1 MLDKLVESSL
11 RYKFLVLI
19 IFGVVAA
26 LGWRAVVTV
35 PIDAFPDVTPA
46 QVNIYTESPGLAAED
61 VEQLLTFPV
70 ESSLAGLPKVQEI
83 RSVSLFGLS
92 YVAVYFEDDMD
103 IYFARRLVAERLQ
116 EVGGRIPEGYGTPE
130 MGPNTSGLGQV
141 FWYTLERTDEVLNA
155 AITDM
160 DLRTLHDWN
169 VRLVLRT
176 APGVDDVMSWGG
188 QERQYQVVIDPLSL
202 IEYDLTF
209 TDVMQV
215 IEANNRQVG
224 GQYVNLGAEQYLVR
238 GLGLVETEDDIGA
251 MVIKVED
258 GTPVYL
264 RNIAKV
270 EQAGALRFGA
280 VTRDGKEVVLGMA
293 LSRLGENAAAVV
305 DAVKEKVAILDQSL
319 PDGVT
324 LRPVYDRTDLVDKAV
339 GTAVSALLEG
349 SILVA
354 IVLFLFLGEIR
365 SAIVVITALPLAM
378 LIAFIFMNEAGLS
391 ANLMS
396 LAGLAVGIGMMVDGA
411 VVMVE
416 NAFRIMAERLETG
429 EPVDRT
435 SAVLAAARE
444 VANPIAFAIMIIIVV
459 FLPLFALE
467 GLEGK
472 LFKPMAFNISFAMA
486 GSLVLTLT
494 LIPVL
499 AALIL
504 KPKPERDTWLVRV
517 IKARYL
523 PMLYWSLDHKKAVV
537 VSAVIMLAGS
547 LALFPFLGK
556 EFMPQLQEGSI
567 MWRVTSIPS
576 ASLEQSIEISK
587 DIENALT
594 KYPEVI
600 TTVAMIGRAEKG
612 ETADVN
618 YMEVYTELKPEDEWT
633 SDRNITELAEAMRE
647 ELEVVVPTAV
657 VAFTQP
663 IQMRVEELISGVRA
677 TLAAKIYGE
686 DLAELDRLSEQVK
699 DIIAG
704 VPGVADLSLEANIGK
719 PQIRIAVKRDQLARF
734 GLNADD
740 VLSVVRTG
748 IGNEP
753 VSTLIDGVRRFDIT
767 ARLNDASKASVQSIE
782 RIPLKTSGGAIV
794 PLSAVADVTVAEGY
808 SFIRREQLQRYAV
821 IQMDVRGRDVDS
833 FVQEANAALE
843 QQLVLPAGYW
853 IEWGGAFE
861 NQQRALARLSVIVP
875 LTIFF
880 IFVLLYT
887 AFNSVKFATLI
898 IANVPFAT
906 IGGLVALFIS
916 GQYVSVPSAIGFI
929 AVFGVAM
936 LNGIV
941 LVSFINELREKG
953 RSVAAAVREGAELR
967 LRPVLMTASVA
978 ILGLMPMLLSSGV
991 GAETQRPLASVVVG
1005 GLITSTLLTLVL
1017 LPVIY
1022 EWMETRGQ
1030 KESVSSDGAVDGAAA
1045 SQQPG

>member
-1 MLDKLVESSL
+1 MLNSLVEASL

-19 IFGVVAA
+19 VFGVVAF

-35 PIDAFPDVTPA
+35 PIDAFPDVTPV

-70 ESSLAGLPKVQEI
+70 ESGMAGLPKVQEI

-103 IYFARRLVAERLQ
+103 IYFARRLVMERLQ
-116 EVGGRIPEGYGTPE
+116 EVGDRIPEGYGTPE

-141 FWYTLERTDEVLNA
+141 FWYTIERADEQLNA
-155 AITDM
+155 AISDM
-160 DLRTLHDWN
+160 DLRTLHDWT
-169 VRLVLRT
+169 VRLILRT

-188 QERQYQVVIDPLSL
+188 KERQFQVVIDPLSL
-202 IEYDLTF
+202 IKFDLTF
-209 TDVMQV
+209 KNVMEI

-224 GQYVNLGAEQYLVR
+224 GQYIDVGAEQYLVR
-238 GLGLVETEDDIGA
+238 GLGLVENERDIGM
-251 MVIKVED
+251 MVVKVED
-258 GTPVYL
+258 GVPVYL
-264 RNIAKV
+264 RDIATI
-270 EQAGALRFGA
+270 QQGPALRFGA

-293 LSRLGENAAAVV
+293 LSRIGENAARVV
-305 DAVKEKVAILDQSL
+305 ESVKEKVAIVNDAM
-319 PDGVT
+319 PEGVV

-339 GTAVSALLEG
+339 STAVRALVEG

-354 IVLFLFLGEIR
+354 IVLFLFLGELR
-365 SAIVVITALPLAM
+365 SALVVITALPLAM
-378 LIAFIFMNEAGLS
+378 LIAFIFMGEAGLS

-416 NAFRIMAERLETG
+416 NAFRIMAERKASG
-429 EPVDRT
+429 APVDRS

-472 LFKPMAFNISFAMA
+472 LFKPMAFTISFAMA

-494 LIPVL
+494 IIPVF

-504 KPKPERDTWLVRV
+504 VPKEERDTMLVRV
-517 IKARYL
+517 IKKRYL
-523 PMLYWSLDHKKAVV
+523 PFLDWSLANKKKVV
-537 VSAVIMLAGS
+537 ASAVGLLVMS

-576 ASLEQSIEISK
+576 ASLDQSIKISI

-594 KYPEVI
+594 KFPEVK

-618 YMEVYTELKPEDEWT
+618 YMEIYTELNPEDDWPEKR
-633 SDRNITELAEAMRE
+633 SVPELADEMRE
-647 ELEVVVPTAV
+647 VLEQVVPTAV
-657 VAFTQP
+657 IAFTQP

-686 DLAELDRLSEQVK
+686 QLDELDRLSEEIKNAVAEVQ
-699 DIIAG
+699 
-704 VPGVADLSLEANIGK
+704 GVADLSLEANIGK
-719 PQIRIAVKRDQLARF
+719 PQIRIQVNREQLARY
-734 GLNADD
+734 GMNADD

-767 ARLNDASKASVQSIE
+767 ARIDDASKESVQSIQ
-782 RIPLKTSGGAIV
+782 RIPIRTATGAIV
-794 PLSAVADVTVAEGY
+794 PLSAVADVTLAEGY
-808 SFIRREQLQRYAV
+808 SFVRREQLQRYAV
-821 IQMDVRGRDVDS
+821 IQMDVRGRDIDGFVKDAKAAIAANVDM
-833 FVQEANAALE
+833 
-843 QQLVLPAGYW
+843 PPGYW

-887 AFNSVKFATLI
+887 AFNSTKYATMI

-906 IGGLVALFIS
+906 IGGIFALFVS
-916 GQYVSVPSAIGFI
+916 GQYISVPSAIGFI

-941 LVSFINELREKG
+941 MLSFINELRDKG
-953 RSVAAAVREGAELR
+953 MSVAEAVRKGAEMR

-978 ILGLMPMLLSSGV
+978 ILGLIPMLLSSGV

-1005 GLITSTLLTLVL
+1005 GLITSTLLTLIL

-1022 EWMETRGQ
+1022 EWSETR
-1030 KESVSSDGAVDGAAA
+1030 KENKS
-1045 SQQPG
+1045 

>member
-1 MLDKLVESSL
+1 
-11 RYKFLVLI
+11 
-19 IFGVVAA
+19 
-26 LGWRAVVTV
+26 
-35 PIDAFPDVTPA
+35 
-46 QVNIYTESPGLAAED
+46 
-61 VEQLLTFPV
+61 VEQLLTFPI
-70 ESSLAGLPKVQEI
+70 ESGMAGLPKVQEI

-103 IYFARRLVAERLQ
+103 IYFARRLVMERLQ
-116 EVGGRIPEGYGTPE
+116 EVGNRIPQGYGTPV

-141 FWYTLERTDEVLNA
+141 FWYTLERADEKLNA

-160 DLRTLHDWN
+160 DLRTMQDWT
-169 VRLVLRT
+169 VRLILRT

-188 QERQYQVVIDPLSL
+188 HERQFQVIIDPFNL
-202 IEYDLTF
+202 IKFGLTF

-224 GQYVNLGAEQYLVR
+224 GQYINLGAEQYLVR
-238 GLGLVETEDDIGA
+238 GLGLVENEQDIGA
-251 MVIKVED
+251 MVIKVNE
-258 GTPVYL
+258 GVPVYL
-264 RNIAKV
+264 RDIATI
-270 EQAGALRFGA
+270 EQGAALRFGA
-280 VTRDGKEVVLGMA
+280 VTRDGREVVLGMA
-293 LSRLGENAAAVV
+293 LSRIGENAANVV
-305 DAVKEKVAILDQSL
+305 NAVKEKVEIVNDAL
-319 PDGVT
+319 PDGVV
-324 LRPVYDRTDLVDKAV
+324 LRPVYERTDLVDKAIH
-339 GTAVSALLEG
+339 TAVKALIEG

-354 IVLFLFLGEIR
+354 IVLFLFLGELR
-365 SAIVVITALPLAM
+365 SALVVITALPLAM
-378 LIAFIFMNEAGLS
+378 LIAFIFMAEAGLS

-416 NAFRIMAERLETG
+416 NAFRIMAERRETG
-429 EPVDRT
+429 EPVDRS
-435 SAVLAAARE
+435 SAVLVAARE

-459 FLPLFALE
+459 FVPLFALE

-472 LFKPMAFNISFAMA
+472 LFKPMAFAISFAMA
-486 GSLVLTLT
+486 GSLALTLT
-494 LIPVL
+494 VIPVF
-499 AALIL
+499 AAIIL
-504 KPKPERDTWLVRV
+504 KPKEERDTMLVRV
-517 IKARYL
+517 IKNRYL
-523 PMLYWSLDHKKAVV
+523 PFLEWSLANKKKVVQSAVV
-537 VSAVIMLAGS
+537 LLVAS

-576 ASLEQSIEISK
+576 TSLDQSIKISK

-594 KYPEVI
+594 KFPEVK

-618 YMEVYTELKPEDEWT
+618 YMEIYTELSPESEWPGDI
-633 SDRNITELAEAMRE
+633 SMQELADAMRE
-647 ELEVVVPTAV
+647 ELEEVVPTAV
-657 VAFTQP
+657 IAFTQP

-677 TLAAKIYGE
+677 TLAAKIYGQ
-686 DLAELDRLSEQVK
+686 DLRQLDRLSEEIK
-699 DIIAG
+699 NAIAG
-704 VPGVADLSLEANIGK
+704 VDGVADLSLEANVGK
-719 PQIRIAVKRDQLARF
+719 PQVRIQVNRSQLARY
-734 GLNADD
+734 GMNADD

-753 VSTLIDGVRRFDIT
+753 VSTLIDGVMRFDIT
-767 ARLNDASKASVQSIE
+767 ARIADASKVSVQAIKN
-782 RIPLKTSGGAIV
+782 IPIRTGSGAVV
-794 PLSAVADVTVAEGY
+794 PLSTVADVTVAEGY
-808 SFIRREQLQRYAV
+808 SFVRREQLQRYAV
-821 IQMDVRGRDVDS
+821 IQMDVRGRDIDG
-833 FVQEANAALE
+833 FVQDANAAIAAQVE
-843 QQLVLPAGYW
+843 LPPGYW

-861 NQQRALARLSVIVP
+861 NQQRALKRLSIIVP

-887 AFNSVKFATLI
+887 AFNSTKFATMI

-906 IGGLVALFIS
+906 IGGIFALFVS

-941 LVSFINELREKG
+941 LVSFINELRDKG
-953 RSVAAAVREGAELR
+953 MSVAEAVRKGAEMR

-978 ILGLMPMLLSSGV
+978 ILGLIPMLLSTGV

-1022 EWMETRGQ
+1022 EWSETK
-1030 KESVSSDGAVDGAAA
+1030 KESET
-1045 SQQPG
+1045 

>member
-1 MLDKLVESSL
+1 MLNRLVEASL

-19 IFGVVAA
+19 AFGVVAF
-26 LGWRAVVTV
+26 LGWRAIYTV

-61 VEQLLTFPV
+61 VEQLLTFPI
-70 ESSLAGLPKVQEI
+70 ESGMAGLPNVQEI

-92 YVAVYFEDDMD
+92 YVAVYFDDDMD
-103 IYFARRLVAERLQ
+103 IYFARRLVMERLQ
-116 EVGGRIPEGYGTPE
+116 EVGDRIPEGYGTPE

-141 FWYTLERTDEVLNA
+141 FWYTLERADEKLNA

-160 DLRTLHDWN
+160 DLRTLHDWT
-169 VRLVLRT
+169 VRLMLRT
-176 APGVDDVMSWGG
+176 ASGVDDVMSWGG
-188 QERQYQVVIDPLSL
+188 QERQFQVIIDPLSL
-202 IEYDLTF
+202 IKFELSF
-209 TDVMQV
+209 KDVMEV

-224 GQYVNLGAEQYLVR
+224 GQYINQGAEQYLVR
-238 GLGLVETEDDIGA
+238 GLGLVENEADIGT
-251 MVIKVED
+251 MVVKVED
-258 GTPVYL
+258 GVPVYL
-264 RNIAKV
+264 RDVAKI
-270 EQAGALRFGA
+270 EQGPALRFGA

-293 LSRLGENAAAVV
+293 LSRIGENAANVV
-305 DAVKEKVAILDQSL
+305 SAVKDKVEIVNDAL
-319 PDGVT
+319 PDGVV
-324 LRPVYDRTDLVDKAV
+324 LRPVYERTDLVDKAV
-339 GTAVSALLEG
+339 STAVTALVEG

-354 IVLFLFLGEIR
+354 IVLFLFLGEFR
-365 SAIVVITALPLAM
+365 SALVVITALPLAM
-378 LIAFIFMNEAGLS
+378 LIAFIFMEQAGLS

-416 NAFRIMAERLETG
+416 NAFRIMAERRETG
-429 EPVDRT
+429 EPVDRS

-444 VANPIAFAIMIIIVV
+444 VANPIAFAIMIIVVV

-472 LFKPMAFNISFAMA
+472 LFKPMAFTISYAMA

-494 LIPVL
+494 VIPVF

-504 KPKPERDTWLVRV
+504 KPKEERDTLLVRV
-517 IKARYL
+517 IKSRYL
-523 PMLYWSLDHKKAVV
+523 PLLDWSLANKKKVVMAAVGLL
-537 VSAVIMLAGS
+537 VSS
-547 LALFPFLGK
+547 LLIFPFLGK
-556 EFMPQLQEGSI
+556 EFMPTLQEGSI

-576 ASLEQSIEISK
+576 ASLEQSIKISK
-587 DIENALT
+587 DIENALSQ
-594 KYPEVI
+594 YPEVK

-618 YMEVYTELKPEDEWT
+618 YMEIYTELNPENEWPEKRT
-633 SDRNITELAEAMRE
+633 VPEIADQMRE
-647 ELEVVVPTAV
+647 ELERVVPTAV

-677 TLAAKIYGE
+677 TLAIKIYGE
-686 DLAELDRLSEQVK
+686 DLEELDRLSEEIK
-699 DIIAG
+699 DTISG
-704 VPGVADLSLEANIGK
+704 VEGVADLSLEANVGK
-719 PQIRIAVKRDQLARF
+719 PQIRIQVDRNQLARY
-734 GLNADD
+734 GLNADN

-767 ARLNDASKASVQSIE
+767 ARIADASKESVQAIS
-782 RIPLKTSGGAIV
+782 RIPIRTGSGAIV
-794 PLSAVADVTVAEGY
+794 PLSTVADVTVAEGY
-808 SFIRREQLQRYAV
+808 SFVRREQLQRYAV
-821 IQMDVRGRDVDS
+821 IQMDVRGRDIDG
-833 FVQEANAALE
+833 FVNDANAVIEAELE
-843 QQLVLPAGYW
+843 LPPGYW

-861 NQQRALARLSVIVP
+861 NQQRALKRLSVIVP

-887 AFNSVKFATLI
+887 AFNSMKYATMI

-906 IGGLVALFIS
+906 IGGIFALFVS
-916 GQYVSVPSAIGFI
+916 SQYVSVPSAIGFI

-941 LVSFINELREKG
+941 LLSFINELREKG
-953 RSVAAAVREGAELR
+953 MSVAEAVRKGAELR

-978 ILGLMPMLLSSGV
+978 ILGLVPMLLSSGV

-1005 GLITSTLLTLVL
+1005 GLITSTFLTLIL

-1022 EWMETRGQ
+1022 EWVEARAEQ
-1030 KESVSSDGAVDGAAA
+1030 RNS
-1045 SQQPG
+1045 

>member
-1 MLDKLVESSL
+1 MLEKLVESSL

-19 IFGVVAA
+19 IFGVVTF

-35 PIDAFPDVTPA
+35 PIDAFPDVTPT

-61 VEQLLTFPV
+61 VEQLLTFPI
-70 ESSLAGLPKVQEI
+70 ESGMAGLPKVQQI

-92 YVAVYFEDDMD
+92 YVAVYFDDDMD
-103 IYFARRLVAERLQ
+103 IYFARRLVMERLQ
-116 EVGGRIPEGYGTPE
+116 EVGDRIPEGYGTPE

-141 FWYTLERTDEVLNA
+141 FWYTLERADEELNRD
-155 AITDM
+155 ITDM
-160 DLRTLHDWN
+160 DLRTLQDWS
-169 VRLVLRT
+169 VRLILRT
-176 APGVDDVMSWGG
+176 APGVDDVTSWGG
-188 QERQYQVVIDPLSL
+188 QERQFQVVMDPLSL
-202 IEYDLTF
+202 IKYDLTF
-209 TDVMQV
+209 TEVMEV

-238 GLGLVETEDDIGA
+238 GLGLVENEHDIGD

-264 RNIAKV
+264 RDIARIV
-270 EQAGALRFGA
+270 QDGALRFGA

-293 LSRLGENAAAVV
+293 LSRIGENAADVV
-305 DAVKEKVAILDQSL
+305 DAVKAKVDIVDQSL
-319 PDGVT
+319 PEGVA
-324 LRPVYDRTDLVDKAV
+324 LRPVYERTDLVEKAV
-339 GTAVSALLEG
+339 STAVKALVEG

-354 IVLFLFLGEIR
+354 IVLFLFLGELR
-365 SAIVVITALPLAM
+365 SAVVVIAALPLAM
-378 LIAFIFMNEAGLS
+378 LIAFIFMGEAGLS

-416 NAFRIMAERLETG
+416 NAFRIMAERKEAGET
-429 EPVDRT
+429 VDR
-435 SAVLAAARE
+435 SAAVLAAARE

-459 FLPLFALE
+459 FLPLFALQ

-499 AALIL
+499 AAMIL
-504 KPKPERDTWLVRV
+504 KPKEERDTWLVRV
-517 IKARYL
+517 IKQRYL
-523 PMLYWSLDHKKAVV
+523 PLLSWSLANKKIVV
-537 VSAVIMLAGS
+537 GSAVGLLVGS

-576 ASLEQSIEISK
+576 ASLDQSIKISI
-587 DIENALT
+587 DIENALSEF
-594 KYPEVI
+594 PEVK

-612 ETADVN
+612 ESADVN
-618 YMEVYTELKPEDEWT
+618 YMEIYTELKPHDEWPG
-633 SDRNITELAEAMRE
+633 DRDIEELAEAMRE

-686 DLAELDRLSEQVK
+686 ELTELDRLSEEVK
-699 DIIAG
+699 NVIAG
-704 VPGVADLSLEANIGK
+704 VEGVADLSLEANVGK
-719 PQIRIAVKRDQLARF
+719 PQIRIQVKRDQLARF

-767 ARLNDASKASVQSIE
+767 ARLNDASKSSVQSIQ

-808 SFIRREQLQRYAV
+808 SFVRREQLQRYAV
-821 IQMDVRGRDVDS
+821 IQMDVRGRDVDG
-833 FVQEANAALE
+833 FVQDANAAIASQVE
-843 QQLVLPAGYW
+843 LPPGYW

-861 NQQRALARLSVIVP
+861 NQQRALARLSIIVP

-887 AFNSVKFATLI
+887 AFNSVKYATLI

-906 IGGLVALFIS
+906 IGGVLALFVT

-953 RSVAAAVREGAELR
+953 LSIEEAVRHGAELR

-978 ILGLMPMLLSSGV
+978 ILGLVPMLLSSGV

-1022 EWMETRGQ
+1022 EWMESR
-1030 KESVSSDGAVDGAAA
+1030 VDRRSGAA
-1045 SQQPG
+1045 SE

>member
-1 MLDKLVESSL
+1 MLEKLVEASL

-19 IFGVVAA
+19 VFGTVAF
-26 LGWRAVVTV
+26 LGWRAVVSV
-35 PIDAFPDVTPA
+35 PIDAFPDVTPV

-70 ESSLAGLPKVQEI
+70 ESGMAGLPKVQQI

-103 IYFARRLVAERLQ
+103 IYFARRLVMERLQ
-116 EVGGRIPEGYGTPE
+116 EVGDRLPEGYGTPE

-141 FWYTLERTDEVLNA
+141 FWYTLERADEQLNA
-155 AITDM
+155 AISDM
-160 DLRTLHDWN
+160 DLRTLQDWS
-169 VRLVLRT
+169 VRLILRT

-188 QERQYQVVIDPLSL
+188 QERQFQVVIDPLSL
-202 IEYDLTF
+202 IEYDLTYS
-209 TDVMQV
+209 DVMTV
-215 IEANNRQVG
+215 IQSNNRQVG
-224 GQYVNLGAEQYLVR
+224 GQYVNIGAEQFLVR
-238 GLGLVETEDDIGA
+238 GLGLVSNTRDIGA
-251 MVIKVED
+251 MVVKVVD

-264 RNIAKV
+264 RDIARI
-270 EQAGALRFGA
+270 EEAGGLRFGA

-293 LSRLGENAAAVV
+293 LSRIGENAANVV
-305 DAVKEKVAILDQSL
+305 EAVKEKVDIVEASL
-319 PDGVT
+319 PEGVT
-324 LRPVYDRTDLVDKAV
+324 LRPVYERTDLVDKAV
-339 GTAVSALLEG
+339 STAVRALVEG
-349 SILVA
+349 SLLVA
-354 IVLFLFLGEIR
+354 VVLFLFLGELR
-365 SAIVVITALPLAM
+365 SALVVIAALPLAM

-416 NAFRIMAERLETG
+416 NAFRIMAERRKEG
-429 EPVDRT
+429 GPVDRT
-435 SAVLAAARE
+435 AAVLTAARE
-444 VANPIAFAIMIIIVV
+444 VASPIAFAILIIIVV

-486 GSLVLTLT
+486 GSLLLTLT

-504 KPKPERDTWLVRV
+504 KPKEERDTWLVRV
-517 IKARYL
+517 IKRRYL
-523 PMLYWSLDHKKAVV
+523 PLLSWSLAHKRVV
-537 VSAVIMLAGS
+537 VGGAGVLLLLS
-547 LALFPFLGK
+547 LALFPLLGK

-587 DIENALT
+587 NIENALSEF
-594 KYPEVI
+594 PEVV

-618 YMEVYTELKPEDEWT
+618 YMEIYTELLPEDEW
-633 SDRNITELAEAMRE
+633 SGDRDIGELAEAMRE
-647 ELEVVVPTAV
+647 TLETVVPTAV

-677 TLAAKIYGE
+677 TLAAKIYGQ
-686 DLAELDRLSEQVK
+686 DLGELDRLSQAVK
-699 DIIAG
+699 DTIAE
-704 VPGVADLSLEANIGK
+704 VPGVADLSLEANAGK
-719 PQIRIAVKRDQLARF
+719 PQIRIQVDRERLARF

-740 VLSVVRTG
+740 VLDVVRTG

-767 ARLNDASKASVQSIE
+767 ARLDDSSKASVQAIQ
-782 RIPLKTSGGAIV
+782 RIPMKTGSGAIV
-794 PLSAVADVTVAEGY
+794 PLSAVANVEVAEGY
-808 SFIRREQLQRYAV
+808 SFVRREQLQRYAV
-821 IQMDVRGRDVDS
+821 IQMDVRGRDVDG
-833 FVQEANAALE
+833 FVSEANAAIE
-843 QQLVLPAGYW
+843 AQVDLPPGYW

-887 AFNSVKFATLI
+887 AFNSVKYAVLI

-906 IGGLVALFIS
+906 IGGLIALFIS

-941 LVSFINELREKG
+941 LVSFINELRESG
-953 RSVAAAVREGAELR
+953 LSVGEAVRRGAELR

-978 ILGLMPMLLSSGV
+978 ILGLVPMLLSSGV

-1005 GLITSTLLTLVL
+1005 GLITSTLLTLIL

-1022 EWMETRGQ
+1022 EWIETRGTRHPGD
-1030 KESVSSDGAVDGAAA
+1030 VS
-1045 SQQPG
+1045 

>member
-1 MLDKLVESSL
+1 MLDKLVETSV
-11 RYKFLVLI
+11 RYKVLVLI
-19 IFGVVAA
+19 AFAVVAF
-26 LGWRAVVTV
+26 LGWRAYVTV

-70 ESSLAGLPKVQEI
+70 ESAMAGLPRVQQI

-103 IYFARRLVAERLQ
+103 IYFARRLVMERLQ
-116 EVGGRIPEGYGTPE
+116 EVGDRIPEGYGTPE
-130 MGPNTSGLGQV
+130 MGPNSSGLGQV
-141 FWYTLERTDEVLNA
+141 FWYTLERADERLNA
-155 AITDM
+155 DISDM
-160 DLRTLHDWN
+160 DLRTLHDWS

-176 APGVDDVMSWGG
+176 APGVDDVISWGG
-188 QERQYQVVIDPLSL
+188 QERQYQVVMDPLSL

-209 TDVMQV
+209 TDVIEV

-224 GQYVNLGAEQYLVR
+224 GQYVNLGAEQFLVR
-238 GLGLVETEDDIGA
+238 GLGLVANEADIGA
-251 MVIKVED
+251 MVLKVED

-264 RNIAKV
+264 RDVADIV
-270 EQAGALRFGA
+270 QGGALRFGA

-293 LSRLGENAAAVV
+293 LSRIGENAKNVV
-305 DAVKEKVAILDQSL
+305 DAVKEKVEIVNRLL
-319 PDGVT
+319 PDGVV
-324 LRPVYDRTDLVDKAV
+324 LRPVYERTDLVERSVSTARNALVQGAV
-339 GTAVSALLEG
+339 VVAV
-349 SILVA
+349 
-354 IVLFLFLGEIR
+354 VLFLFLGELR
-365 SAIVVITALPLAM
+365 SAIVVIASIPLAM
-378 LIAFIFMNEAGLS
+378 LVAFIFMGQAGLS

-396 LAGLAVGIGMMVDGA
+396 LAGLAVGIGMIVDGA
-411 VVMVE
+411 VVVVE
-416 NAFRIMAERLETG
+416 NAFRIMAERKEAGQT
-429 EPVDRT
+429 VDR
-435 SAVLAAARE
+435 SAAVLAAARS
-444 VANPIAFAIMIIIVV
+444 VANPIAFAIIIIIVV

-504 KPKPERDTWLVRV
+504 KPKEQRDTWLVRAV
-517 IKARYL
+517 RAWYVPL
-523 PMLYWSLDHKKAVV
+523 LSGALANKKVV
-537 VSAVIMLAGS
+537 VRVAVGLLAAS
-547 LALFPFLGK
+547 LALFPLLGK

-576 ASLEQSIEISK
+576 ASLEQSIAVSK
-587 DIENALT
+587 DIENALSRF
-594 KYPEVI
+594 PEVR

-618 YMEVYTELKPEDEWT
+618 YMEIYTELKPEDEWPG
-633 SDRNITELAEAMRE
+633 DKDIGELAVAMRE
-647 ELEVVVPTAV
+647 KLELVVPTAV

-686 DLAELDRLSEQVK
+686 DLSELDRLSSRVK
-699 DIIAG
+699 DVIAS
-704 VPGVADLSLEANIGK
+704 VDGVADLSLEANVGK
-719 PQIRIAVKRDQLARF
+719 PQIRIQVRRDRLARF

-767 ARLNDASKASVQSIE
+767 ARLEDASKSSVQAIE
-782 RIPLKTSGGAIV
+782 RIPLKTPTGAII
-794 PLSAVADVTVAEGY
+794 PLSEVTHVSVAQGY
-808 SFIRREQLQRYAV
+808 SFVRREQLYRYAV
-821 IQMDVRGRDVDS
+821 IQMDVRGRDIDG
-833 FVQEANAALE
+833 FVRDANAAIE
-843 QQLVLPAGYW
+843 RQVDLPPGYW

-887 AFNSVKFATLI
+887 AFNSVKYATLI

-906 IGGLVALFIS
+906 IGGLIALFIS

-929 AVFGVAM
+929 TVFGVAM

-941 LVSFINELREKG
+941 LVSFINELRQKG
-953 RSVAAAVREGAELR
+953 HSVEEAVRQGAALR
-967 LRPVLMTASVA
+967 LRPVLMTASTS

-1022 EWMETRGQ
+1022 EWMEKRTEQ
-1030 KESVSSDGAVDGAAA
+1030 KQTS
-1045 SQQPG
+1045 

>member
-1 MLDKLVESSL
+1 MLEKLVEASL

-19 IFGVVAA
+19 LFGVIAA

-61 VEQLLTFPV
+61 VEQLLTFPI
-70 ESSLAGLPKVQEI
+70 ESGMAGLPKVQQI

-92 YVAVYFEDDMD
+92 YVAVYFDDDMD
-103 IYFARRLVAERLQ
+103 IYFARRLVGERLQ
-116 EVGGRIPEGYGTPE
+116 EVGDRIPEGYGTPE

-141 FWYTLERTDEVLNA
+141 FWYTLERADEQLNA
-155 AITDM
+155 DITDM

-169 VRLVLRT
+169 VRLILRT
-176 APGVDDVMSWGG
+176 APGVDDVISWGG
-188 QERQYQVVIDPLSL
+188 QERQFQVVMDPLSL
-202 IEYDLTF
+202 IKYDLTF
-209 TDVMQV
+209 TDVMEV
-215 IEANNRQVG
+215 IEKNNRQVG

-238 GLGLVETEDDIGA
+238 GLGLVENEADIGA
-251 MVIKVED
+251 MVLKVDD

-264 RNIAKV
+264 RDIAKI
-270 EQAGALRFGA
+270 EQAGGLRFGA

-305 DAVKEKVAILDQSL
+305 DAVKEKVEILDQSL
-319 PDGVT
+319 PDGVA

-339 GTAVSALLEG
+339 GTAVSALVEG

-354 IVLFLFLGEIR
+354 IVLFLFLGELR
-365 SAIVVITALPLAM
+365 SAVVVIAALPLAM

-416 NAFRIMAERLETG
+416 NAFRIMAERLKSG

-435 SAVLAAARE
+435 SAVLDAARE
-444 VANPIAFAIMIIIVV
+444 VANPIAFAILIIIVV

-486 GSLVLTLT
+486 GSLLLTLT

-504 KPKPERDTWLVRV
+504 KPKEERDTWLVRV

-523 PMLYWSLDHKKAVV
+523 PLLSWSLAHKKIV
-537 VSAVIMLAGS
+537 VSGAVGLLVAS
-547 LALFPFLGK
+547 LALFPLLGK

-576 ASLEQSIEISK
+576 ASLEQSIDISI
-587 DIENALT
+587 DIENALSEF
-594 KYPEVI
+594 PEVK

-618 YMEVYTELKPEDEWT
+618 YMEIYTELIPEEEWPG
-633 SDRNITELAEAMRE
+633 DRDITELAEAMRE

-686 DLAELDRLSEQVK
+686 DLTELDRLSEVVK
-699 DIIAG
+699 DIIAD
-704 VPGVADLSLEANIGK
+704 VDGVADLSLEANVGK
-719 PQIRIAVKRDQLARF
+719 PQIRIQVKRDQLARF

-753 VSTLIDGVRRFDIT
+753 VSSLIDGVRRFDIT
-767 ARLNDASKASVQSIE
+767 ARLDDASKASVQSIQ

-794 PLSAVADVTVAEGY
+794 PMSAVADVTVAEGY
-808 SFIRREQLQRYAV
+808 SFVRREQLQRYAV

-833 FVQEANAALE
+833 FVNDANAAIE
-843 QQLVLPAGYW
+843 AQLDLPAGYW

-887 AFNSVKFATLI
+887 AFNSVRFATLI

-906 IGGLVALFIS
+906 IGGLIALFIS

-953 RSVAAAVREGAELR
+953 RSVQDAVREGAELR

-978 ILGLMPMLLSSGV
+978 ILGLVPMLLSSGV

-1005 GLITSTLLTLVL
+1005 GLITSTLLTLIL

-1022 EWMETRGQ
+1022 EWMESRTQPPSVGQ
-1030 KESVSSDGAVDGAAA
+1030 S
-1045 SQQPG
+1045 

>member
-1 MLDKLVESSL
+1 MLEKLVEASL

-26 LGWRAVVTV
+26 LGWRAVVNV
-35 PIDAFPDVTPA
+35 PIDAFPDVTPV
-46 QVNIYTESPGLAAED
+46 QVTIYTESPGLAAED

-70 ESSLAGLPKVQEI
+70 ESSMAGLPKVQQI

-92 YVAVYFEDDMD
+92 YVAVYFDDDMD
-103 IYFARRLVAERLQ
+103 IYFARRLVGERLQ
-116 EVGGRIPEGYGTPE
+116 EVGDRIPEGYGTPE

-141 FWYTLERTDEVLNA
+141 FWYTLERSDEKLNS

-169 VRLVLRT
+169 VRLILRT

-188 QERQYQVVIDPLSL
+188 QERQFQVVIDPLNL
-202 IEYDLTF
+202 IKYDLTF

-224 GQYVNLGAEQYLVR
+224 GQYIDVGAEQYLVR
-238 GLGLVETEDDIGA
+238 GLGLVANEHDIGS
-251 MVIKVED
+251 MVLKVED

-264 RNIAKV
+264 RNIADIV
-270 EQAGALRFGA
+270 QAGSLRFGA

-305 DAVKEKVAILDQSL
+305 DAVKEKIEILNESL
-319 PDGVT
+319 PEGVS

-339 GTAVSALLEG
+339 GTAVSALVEG

-354 IVLFLFLGEIR
+354 IVLFLFLGELR
-365 SAIVVITALPLAM
+365 SAVVVISALPLAM

-416 NAFRIMAERLETG
+416 NAFRIMAERLKSG

-435 SAVLAAARE
+435 SAVLQAARE

-504 KPKPERDTWLVRV
+504 KPRPERDTWLVRV

-523 PMLYWSLDHKKAVV
+523 PLLSWSLTNKKVV
-537 VSAVIMLAGS
+537 VGSAVGMLALS

-556 EFMPQLQEGSI
+556 EFMPTLQEGSI

-576 ASLEQSIEISK
+576 TSLDQSIKISK
-587 DIENALT
+587 DIENALS
-594 KYPEVI
+594 KFPEVV

-618 YMEVYTELKPEDEWT
+618 YMEIYTELKPESEW
-633 SDRNITELAEAMRE
+633 SGDRDIAELAEAMRE

-657 VAFTQP
+657 IAFTQP

-686 DLAELDRLSEQVK
+686 NLSVLDRLSEEVK
-699 DIIAG
+699 DVIAG
-704 VPGVADLSLEANIGK
+704 VEGVADLSLEANVGK
-719 PQIRIAVKRDQLARF
+719 PQIRIQVKRDQLARF

-782 RIPLKTSGGAIV
+782 RIPLKTGGGAIV

-808 SFIRREQLQRYAV
+808 SFVRREQLQRYAV
-821 IQMDVRGRDVDS
+821 IQMDVRGRDVDG
-833 FVQEANAALE
+833 FVKDANATIAS
-843 QQLVLPAGYW
+843 QIDLPAGYW

-861 NQQRALARLSVIVP
+861 NQQRALTRLSVIVP

-953 RSVAAAVREGAELR
+953 LSVAEAVRQGAELR

-978 ILGLMPMLLSSGV
+978 ILGLVPMLLSSGV

-1022 EWMETRGQ
+1022 EWMETRGA
-1030 KESVSSDGAVDGAAA
+1030 KTAKAEAEDA
-1045 SQQPG
+1045 

>member
-1 MLDKLVESSL
+1 MLEKLVESAL

-19 IFGVVAA
+19 FFGVVAF

-35 PIDAFPDVTPA
+35 PVDAFPDVTPT

-61 VEQLLTFPV
+61 VEQLLTFPI
-70 ESSLAGLPKVQEI
+70 ESGMAGLPGVEEI

-92 YVAVYFEDDMD
+92 YVAVYFDDGMD
-103 IYFARRLVAERLQ
+103 IYFARRLVMERLQ
-116 EVGGRIPEGYGTPE
+116 EVGDRIPEGYGTPE
-130 MGPNTSGLGQV
+130 LGPNTSGLGQV
-141 FWYTLERTDEVLNA
+141 FWYTLERADEELDA
-155 AITDM
+155 AVTDM
-160 DLRTLHDWN
+160 DLRTIHDWS
-169 VRLVLRT
+169 VRLILRT

-188 QERQYQVVIDPLSL
+188 KEQQFQVVIDPLQL
-202 IEYDLTF
+202 IKYDLSF
-209 TDVMQV
+209 TDIMEV

-224 GQYVNLGAEQYLVR
+224 GQYINQGAEQYLVR
-238 GLGLVETEDDIGA
+238 GLGLVEDEHEIGEMVVKVDDGI
-251 MVIKVED
+251 
-258 GTPVYL
+258 PVFL
-264 RNIAKV
+264 RDVAEIRRDS
-270 EQAGALRFGA
+270 GLRFGA

-293 LSRLGENAAAVV
+293 LSRIGENAANVV
-305 DAVKEKVAILDQSL
+305 EAVKDKVEIVDQAL
-319 PDGVT
+319 PEGVK
-324 LRPVYDRTDLVDKAV
+324 LRPVYDRTELVDKAV
-339 GTAVSALLEG
+339 WTAVMALIEG
-349 SILVA
+349 SVLVA
-354 IVLFLFLGEIR
+354 IVLFLFLGELR
-365 SAIVVITALPLAM
+365 SALVVISALPLAM
-378 LIAFIFMNEAGLS
+378 LIAFIFMGQAGLS

-416 NAFRIMAERLETG
+416 NAFRIMAERRNSG
-429 EPVDRT
+429 EPVNRT
-435 SAVLAAARE
+435 HAVLTAARE
-444 VANPIAFAIMIIIVV
+444 VANPIAFAILIIIVV
-459 FLPLFALE
+459 FIPLFALE

-472 LFKPMAFNISFAMA
+472 LFKPMAFTISFAMA
-486 GSLVLTLT
+486 GSLLLTLT

-504 KPKPERDTWLVRV
+504 KPKEERDTWLVRV

-523 PMLYWSLDHKKAVV
+523 PLLSWSLNHKKKV
-537 VSAVIMLAGS
+537 VSAAVALLLFS

-576 ASLEQSIEISK
+576 ASLEQSIQVSV

-594 KYPEVI
+594 QFPEVK

-618 YMEVYTELKPEDEWT
+618 YMEIYTELNPPDEWDG
-633 SDRNITELAEAMRE
+633 DRDIEELADAMRE
-647 ELEVVVPTAV
+647 KLEEVVPTAV
-657 VAFTQP
+657 IAFTQP

-686 DLAELDRLSEQVK
+686 DLAELDRLSEEIKNV
-699 DIIAG
+699 IAEVEG
-704 VPGVADLSLEANIGK
+704 IADLSLEANIGK
-719 PQIRIAVKRDQLARF
+719 PQIRINVNRDQLARY

-767 ARLNDASKASVQSIE
+767 ARLDDNSKSSVENIK
-782 RIPLKTSGGAIV
+782 RIPLKTATGAIV
-794 PLSAVADVTVAEGY
+794 PLASVADITVAEGY
-808 SFIRREQLQRYAV
+808 SFVRREQLQRYAV
-821 IQMDVRGRDVDS
+821 IQMDVRGRDVDG
-833 FVQEANAALE
+833 FVRDANDLIE
-843 QQLVLPAGYW
+843 SEISLPPGYW

-887 AFNSVKFATLI
+887 AFNSIKYATMI
-898 IANVPFAT
+898 IANVPFAI
-906 IGGLVALFIS
+906 IGGLFALFIS

-941 LVSFINELREKG
+941 LVSFINELRKKG
-953 RSVAAAVREGAELR
+953 LTVADAVRQGAEMR

-978 ILGLMPMLLSSGV
+978 ILGLIPMLLSTGV
-991 GAETQRPLASVVVG
+991 GAETQRPLASVVIG

-1022 EWMETRGQ
+1022 EWVENR
-1030 KESVSSDGAVDGAAA
+1030 KEL
-1045 SQQPG
+1045 P

>member
-1 MLDKLVESSL
+1 MLEKLVETSV
-11 RYKFLVLI
+11 RYKVLVLI
-19 IFGVVAA
+19 AFVVVAF
-26 LGWRAVVTV
+26 LGWRAYVTV

-70 ESSLAGLPKVQEI
+70 ESAMAGLPRVQQI

-103 IYFARRLVAERLQ
+103 IYFARRLVMERLQ
-116 EVGGRIPEGYGTPE
+116 EVGDRIPDGYGMPE
-130 MGPNTSGLGQV
+130 MGPNSSGLGQV
-141 FWYTLERTDEVLNA
+141 FWYTLERSDEKLNA
-155 AITDM
+155 DISDM
-160 DLRTLHDWN
+160 DLRTLHDWS
-169 VRLVLRT
+169 VRLILRT
-176 APGVDDVMSWGG
+176 AQGVDDVISWGG

-209 TDVMQV
+209 TDVLEV

-224 GQYVNLGAEQYLVR
+224 GQYVNLGAEQFLVR
-238 GLGLVETEDDIGA
+238 GLGLVADEEDIGA
-251 MVIKVED
+251 MVVMVED

-264 RNIAKV
+264 RDVADIV
-270 EQAGALRFGA
+270 QAGALRFGA

-293 LSRLGENAAAVV
+293 LSRIGENAKNVV
-305 DAVKEKVAILDQSL
+305 DAVKKKLAIVNNAL

-324 LRPVYDRTDLVDKAV
+324 LRPVYERTDLVERSVSTARNALVQGAV
-339 GTAVSALLEG
+339 V
-349 SILVA
+349 VA
-354 IVLFLFLGEIR
+354 IVLFLFLGELR
-365 SAIVVITALPLAM
+365 SAIVVIASIPLAM
-378 LIAFIFMNEAGLS
+378 LVAFIFMGQAGLS

-396 LAGLAVGIGMMVDGA
+396 LAGLAVGIGMIVDGA
-411 VVMVE
+411 VVVVE
-416 NAFRIMAERLETG
+416 NAFRIMAERREAGQT
-429 EPVDRT
+429 VDR
-435 SAVLAAARE
+435 SASVLAAARS

-504 KPKPERDTWLVRV
+504 KPKEQRDTWLVRAV
-517 IKARYL
+517 RAWYIPLLSGAL
-523 PMLYWSLDHKKAVV
+523 ANKKVV
-537 VSAVIMLAGS
+537 VRTAVGLLVAS

-576 ASLEQSIEISK
+576 ASLKQSIAISK
-587 DIENALT
+587 DIENALSGF
-594 KYPEVI
+594 PEVK

-618 YMEVYTELKPEDEWT
+618 YMEIYTELKPEDEWPG
-633 SDRNITELAEAMRE
+633 DRDIGQLAEAMRE
-647 ELEVVVPTAV
+647 RLEVVVPTAV

-686 DLAELDRLSEQVK
+686 DLSELDRLSVRIK
-699 DIIAG
+699 DVIAS
-704 VPGVADLSLEANIGK
+704 VDGVADLSLEANVGK
-719 PQIRIAVKRDQLARF
+719 PQIRIQVRRDRLARF

-767 ARLNDASKASVQSIE
+767 ARLDDASKSSVQAIE
-782 RIPLKTSGGAIV
+782 RIPIKTPAGAII
-794 PLSAVADVTVAEGY
+794 PLSEVTDVSVAQGY
-808 SFIRREQLQRYAV
+808 SFIRREQLYRYAV
-821 IQMDVRGRDVDS
+821 IQMDVRGRDIDG
-833 FVQEANAALE
+833 FVRDANTAIE
-843 QQLVLPAGYW
+843 RQVELPPGYW

-861 NQQRALARLSVIVP
+861 NQQRALARLAVIVP

-887 AFNSVKFATLI
+887 AFNSVKYATLI
-898 IANVPFAT
+898 IANVPFAA
-906 IGGLVALFIS
+906 IGGLIALFIS

-941 LVSFINELREKG
+941 LVSFINELRQKG
-953 RSVAAAVREGAELR
+953 HSVEEAVRQGAALR
-967 LRPVLMTASVA
+967 LRPVLMTAGTSV
-978 ILGLMPMLLSSGV
+978 LGLMPMLLSSGV

-1022 EWMETRGQ
+1022 EWMEKRAERRA
-1030 KESVSSDGAVDGAAA
+1030 KL
-1045 SQQPG
+1045 

>member
-1 MLDKLVESSL
+1 MLNSLVEASL

-19 IFGVVAA
+19 GFSVIAF
-26 LGWRAVVTV
+26 LGWRAAATV
-35 PIDAFPDVTPA
+35 AIDAFPDVTPV

-61 VEQLLTFPV
+61 IEQLLTFPV
-70 ESSLAGLPKVQEI
+70 ESSMAGLPGVQEI

-92 YVAVYFEDDMD
+92 YVAVYFADDID
-103 IYFARRLVAERLQ
+103 IYFARRLVMERLQ
-116 EVGGRIPEGYGTPE
+116 EVGDLIPDGYGTPA

-141 FWYTLERTDEVLNA
+141 FWYTIERADEQLNA

-160 DLRTLHDWN
+160 DLKTLHDWTI
-169 VRLVLRT
+169 RLILRT

-188 QERQYQVVIDPLSL
+188 QERQFQVIIEPLSL
-202 IEYDLTF
+202 IKFDLTF
-209 TDVMQV
+209 TNVMEV
-215 IEANNRQVG
+215 IAANNRQVG
-224 GQYVNLGAEQYLVR
+224 GQYIDVNAEQYLVR
-238 GLGLVETEDDIGA
+238 GLGLVKDEQDLGM
-251 MVIKVED
+251 MVVKVED
-258 GTPVYL
+258 GVPVYL
-264 RNIAKV
+264 HDVATIR
-270 EQAGALRFGA
+270 QGPALRFGA

-293 LSRLGENAAAVV
+293 LARIGENAASVV
-305 DAVKEKVAILDQSL
+305 EAVKEKVAIVNDAM
-319 PDGVT
+319 PEGIV
-324 LRPVYDRTDLVDKAV
+324 LRPVYDRTVLVDKAV
-339 GTAVSALLEG
+339 GTAVKALVEG

-354 IVLFLFLGEIR
+354 IVLFLFLGELR
-365 SAIVVITALPLAM
+365 SAFVVITALPLAM
-378 LIAFIFMNEAGLS
+378 LIAFIFMGQAGLS

-416 NAFRIMAERLETG
+416 NAFRIMAERRKSG
-429 EPVDRT
+429 EPVDRS

-472 LFKPMAFNISFAMA
+472 LFKPMAFTISFAMA

-494 LIPVL
+494 IIPVF

-504 KPKPERDTWLVRV
+504 VPREERDTMLVRV
-517 IKARYL
+517 IKKRYL
-523 PMLYWSLDHKKAVV
+523 PFLEWALVNKKKVV
-537 VSAVIMLAGS
+537 LSAVGLLLVS

-576 ASLEQSIEISK
+576 ASLDQSIEISK

-594 KYPEVI
+594 KFPEVK
-600 TTVAMIGRAEKG
+600 TTVAMIGRAERG

-618 YMEVYTELKPEDEWT
+618 YMEIFTELNPASEWPQKR
-633 SDRNITELAEAMRE
+633 SVPELADEMRE
-647 ELEVVVPTAV
+647 VLEEVVPTAV
-657 VAFTQP
+657 IAFTQP

-686 DLAELDRLSEQVK
+686 DLGELDRLSEEIK
-699 DIIAG
+699 NAIAT

-719 PQIRIAVKRDQLARF
+719 PQIRIQVNRMQLARY
-734 GLNADD
+734 GMNADD

-753 VSTLIDGVRRFDIT
+753 VSTLIDGVRRFAIT
-767 ARLNDASKASVQSIE
+767 ARIADASKTSVQAIE
-782 RIPLKTSGGAIV
+782 NIPIRTASGAV
-794 PLSAVADVTVAEGY
+794 VSLSTVADVSVAEGY

-821 IQMDVRGRDVDS
+821 IQMDVRGRDIDG
-833 FVQEANAALE
+833 FVQDADAAVAANVE
-843 QQLVLPAGYW
+843 LPPGYW

-861 NQQRALARLSVIVP
+861 NQQRALTRLSIIVP
-875 LTIFF
+875 LTVFF

-887 AFNSVKFATLI
+887 AFNSAKFATMI

-906 IGGLVALFIS
+906 IGGIFALFLS
-916 GQYVSVPSAIGFI
+916 QQYVSVPSAIGFI

-941 LVSFINELREKG
+941 LVSFINELRDKG
-953 RSVAAAVREGAELR
+953 LSVSEAVRQGAEMR

-978 ILGLMPMLLSSGV
+978 ILGLIPMLLSTGV

-1005 GLITSTLLTLVL
+1005 GLITSTLLTLIL

-1022 EWMETRGQ
+1022 EWSETKTENR
-1030 KESVSSDGAVDGAAA
+1030 A
-1045 SQQPG
+1045 

>member
-1 MLDKLVESSL
+1 MLEKLVESAL

-19 IFGVVAA
+19 TFAVVAF
-26 LGWRAVVTV
+26 LGWRAVITV
-35 PIDAFPDVTPA
+35 PVDAFPDVTPT

-61 VEQLLTFPV
+61 VEQLLTFPI
-70 ESSLAGLPKVQEI
+70 ESGMAGLPSVQEI

-92 YVAVYFEDDMD
+92 YVAVYFTDDMD
-103 IYFARRLVAERLQ
+103 IYFARRLVMERLQ
-116 EVGGRIPEGYGTPE
+116 EVADRIPEGYGTPE

-141 FWYTLERTDEVLNA
+141 FWYTLERADEQLNA
-155 AITDM
+155 AITDA
-160 DLRTLHDWN
+160 DLRTIHDWN
-169 VRLVLRT
+169 VRLILRT

-188 QERQYQVVIDPLSL
+188 KEKQFQVVIDPLRL
-202 IEYDLTF
+202 IKYDLSF
-209 TDVMQV
+209 TDIMEV

-224 GQYVNLGAEQYLVR
+224 GQYINQGSEQFLVR
-238 GLGLVETEDDIGA
+238 GLGLVEGLHDLGG
-251 MVIKVED
+251 MVVKVED
-258 GTPVYL
+258 GIPVFL
-264 RNIAKV
+264 RDVAEIT
-270 EQAGALRFGA
+270 EGTGLRFGA

-293 LSRLGENAAAVV
+293 LARIGENAANVV
-305 DAVKEKVAILDQSL
+305 DAVKGKTAIVEQSL
-319 PDGVT
+319 PDGVK
-324 LRPVYDRTDLVDKAV
+324 LRPIYDRTELVDKAV
-339 GTAVSALLEG
+339 WTAVKALIEG
-349 SILVA
+349 SLLVA
-354 IVLFLFLGEIR
+354 LVLFLFLGELR
-365 SAIVVITALPLAM
+365 SSLVVISALPLAM
-378 LIAFIFMNEAGLS
+378 LIAFIFMGQTGMS

-416 NAFRIMAERLETG
+416 NAFRIMAERKASG
-429 EPVDRT
+429 EKVDRT
-435 SAVLAAARE
+435 QAVLAAARE
-444 VANPIAFAIMIIIVV
+444 VANPIAFAILIIIVV
-459 FLPLFALE
+459 FIPLFALE

-504 KPKPERDTWLVRV
+504 KPKEERDTWLVRV
-517 IKARYL
+517 IKKRYL
-523 PMLYWSLDHKKAVV
+523 PILSWSLDHKKPVV
-537 VSAVIMLAGS
+537 TIAAALLLFS

-576 ASLEQSIEISK
+576 VSLEQSIQVSK

-594 KYPEVI
+594 QFPEVS

-618 YMEVYTELKPEDEWT
+618 YMEIYTELKPPEQWE
-633 SDRNITELAEAMRE
+633 SDRDIEELAVAMRE
-647 ELEVVVPTAV
+647 TLEEVVPTAV
-657 VAFTQP
+657 IAFTQP

-686 DLAELDRLSEQVK
+686 DLSELDRLSAEIKNVIGK
-699 DIIAG
+699 
-704 VPGVADLSLEANIGK
+704 VEGVADLSLEANIGK
-719 PQIRIAVKRDQLARF
+719 PQVRIQVNRESLARY

-740 VLSVVRTG
+740 VLAVVRTG

-767 ARLNDASKASVQSIE
+767 ARLDDNSKSSIQAIK
-782 RIPLKTSGGAIV
+782 RIPLKTVTGAIV
-794 PLSAVADVTVAEGY
+794 PLSLVADITVAEGY
-808 SFIRREQLQRYAV
+808 SFVRREQLQRYAV
-821 IQMDVRGRDVDS
+821 IQMDVRGRDVDG
-833 FVQEANAALE
+833 FVQDANDLIE
-843 QQLVLPAGYW
+843 SEIELPPGYW

-887 AFNSVKFATLI
+887 AFNSIKYATLI

-906 IGGLVALFIS
+906 IGGLIALFIS

-953 RSVAAAVREGAELR
+953 LSVSEAVRKGTEMR
-967 LRPVLMTASVA
+967 LRPVLMTACVA
-978 ILGLMPMLLSSGV
+978 ILGLIPMLLSSGV

-1022 EWMETRGQ
+1022 EWIETS
-1030 KESVSSDGAVDGAAA
+1030 KEEL
-1045 SQQPG
+1045 